1 MEPSIAAMTGAAILM
16 VVRHVN
22 IVDILEHEIE
32 WSTLIF
38 FMMLFIIVAGA
49 EETGLIQLIADWV
62 NHLSRESLV
71 VAILVTLWVSA
82 LASAIIDNIPFT
94 ATMLP
99 VVAYLN
105 EVIPGRRGRDPLV
118 GPGPRGV
125 PRGERDD
132 DRRQCQYGYCGY
144 SRKAREVN

>member
-62 NHLSRESLV
+62 NHLSRES
-71 VAILVTLWVSA
+71 SCGC
-82 LASAIIDNIPFT
+82 
-94 ATMLP
+94 
-99 VVAYLN
+99 Y
-105 EVIPGRRGRDPLV
+105 PGHSLGL
-118 GPGPRGV
+118 GPGLGDHR
-125 PRGERDD
+125 
-132 DRRQCQYGYCGY
+132 
-144 SRKAREVN
+144 